1 LLAQIPVDRLGAA
14 TRQRLD
20 AARSHDDDV
29 ELRAALRQATGELLR
44 GGHLMRV
51 SVDGAAPN
59 GGPFFLLRGTSSL
72 LDLSSLSAG
81 AETGGTAHGR
91 PPGDGN
97 GRETPMDRAPDLDP
111 PSPPPM
117 APEPVLPLEDFL
129 ADEAS
134 APAPQAFGDVL
145 DAMERAQD
153 LAVGD
158 PRANDPMVVVER
170 ILALLARY
178 APSTRLFAHLNGVEA
193 GDSCRHLVASPSG
206 DAAPFWLR
214 HRRPGQ
220 GAWISRP
227 EDLPAPVRTML
238 DGDGLAAQ
246 GAAAVPLWS
255 PVDEGTEIGVLYVVG
270 VGEWTRD
277 ALGGLARRLSAFV
290 TVRWRCQRDVNRR
303 VLTDSLTGIHNRA
316 FFDTYFPLEL
326 ERARRGDFPLTLVI
340 GDLDHFKA
348 INDTCGHQCGDYVLR
363 EVAQRLQ
370 ATLRRIDYVCRIGG
384 EEFALILPYTS
395 GAEARDVLVR
405 LVRLPFDV
413 AMPAE
418 FGGGRRSVTMSYGVV
433 TFPEAGNSAG
443 ELHRKADSMLYH
455 SKEQGRNRCWIW
467 QPDGRHQQISP
478 DGSPGRS

>member
-1 LLAQIPVDRLGAA
+1 MDRLGAA

-20 AARSHDDDV
+20 AARSHDDDA

-44 GGHLMRV
+44 GGQLMRV
-51 SVDGAAPN
+51 SVDGAAPG

-81 AETGGTAHGR
+81 AGPDGGAGPTGLPDG
-91 PPGDGN
+91 GN
-97 GRETPMDRAPDLDP
+97 GREAPRDRRPPMDP
-111 PSPPPM
+111 PSPPPEV
-117 APEPVLPLEDFL
+117 PEPVLPLEDFL
-129 ADEAS
+129 ADA
-134 APAPQAFGDVL
+134 AMPATSPAFGDVL

-158 PRANDPMVVVER
+158 PRATDPSVVVER
-170 ILALLARY
+170 ILALLSRY

-193 GDSCRHLVASPSG
+193 GDSCRHLVAPPTG
-206 DAAPFWLR
+206 DDAPFWLR
-214 HRRPGQ
+214 HRHPGQ
-220 GAWISRP
+220 GAWIPRT
-227 EDLPAPVRTML
+227 EDLPAPVRAML
-238 DGDGLAAQ
+238 DGDGPPVH

-255 PVDEGTEIGVLYVVG
+255 PVEDGAEIGLLYVVG
-270 VGEWTRD
+270 AGEWTRD
-277 ALGGLARRLSAFV
+277 ALGSLARRLSTFV

-326 ERARRGDFPLTLVI
+326 ERARRGGFPLTLVI
-340 GDLDHFKA
+340 GDLDHFKT

-370 ATLRRIDYVCRIGG
+370 ATVCRIDYVCRIGG

-405 LVRLPFDV
+405 LVSLPFDV
-413 AMPAE
+413 VMPAE

-433 TFPEAGNSAG
+433 TFPEAGSSAG
-443 ELHRKADSMLYH
+443 ELHRKADGMLYH

-478 DGSPGRS
+478 DQSPDRR